1 MSDKFKADTEK
12 MIKIKLKITKHKKL
26 KLKKL
31 LKVLQVEEVEV
42 DQIAEELFVQTYT
55 EQENYLLEIG

>member
-12 MIKIKLKITKHKKL
+12 MKEQAKDYKAQKTETQKAT
-26 KLKKL
+26 
-31 LKVLQVEEVEV
+31 QGPAGSGGSEV
-42 DQIAEELFVQTYT
+42 DQIAEELFAQIYT